1 MKCPNWKK
9 AACSVDFTDKGYEKY
24 KNVRKP
30 CPKGVND
37 KCEIVPKMKR
47 VRAWAF
53 QYRDRN
59 GLLKWYANELKTTMP
74 VKNVPCWIVY
84 KDTKK

>member
-37 KCEIVPKMKR
+37 KCEIPPKMKR
-47 VRAWAF
+47 VRAWLMLDKVSGNIWAVNF
-53 QYRDRN
+53 KTR
-59 GLLKWYANELKTTMP
+59 GANT
-74 VKNVPCWIVY
+74 PCWIVY
-84 KDTKK
+84 REPKP